1 MMELAKHKAGVHR
14 GISARGAVL
23 STESYTLNLK
33 GEQSC
38 SCEFSM
44 TTFIYSLF
52 SLFLLYALQDMVG
65 LHDDT
70 VNRFLN
76 SRNAASQVG

>member
-38 SCEFSM
+38 SCEFSIDDIHLLLILSISPLCSAGYGW
-44 TTFIYSLF
+44 TT
-52 SLFLLYALQDMVG
+52 
-65 LHDDT
+65 
-70 VNRFLN
+70 
-76 SRNAASQVG
+76 